1 MRRNGILLP
10 KLFWPTVRKKLF
22 LWSRKTFEIESEGQE
37 FAKTLQSLE
46 QFVRTVKGQKNAC
59 SWRFLRFDRT
69 IRIQISKN
77 YLDSDTCRKSL
88 KNNFSFL
95 FEVHTYNSK
104 FTAHILQKKTRPKK
118 AFKKIGIA
126 KRLFYHTYFLS
137 LIVLQPLKVPGLQ
150 PFNAKSLH
158 QKIKIHNITMWANF
172 SEGPFLFLM
181 HLQFQFTPYLLQFC
195 NQFKFC
201 F

>member
-1 MRRNGILLP
+1 M
-10 KLFWPTVRKKLF
+10 RKKLF

-95 FEVHTYNSK
+95 FEVQQQVYCPYFAKKNQAKKGFQKNWHSK
-104 FTAHILQKKTRPKK
+104 ETILSHILPVFYSSATTSSSGFIALQC
-118 AFKKIGIA
+118 KI
-126 KRLFYHTYFLS
+126 TPS
-137 LIVLQPLKVPGLQ
+137 ENQ
-150 PFNAKSLH
+150 NT
-158 QKIKIHNITMWANF
+158 ITMWANIF
-172 SEGPFLFLM
+172 
-181 HLQFQFTPYLLQFC
+181 
-195 NQFKFC
+195 
-201 F
+201 